1 MNSRRRRN
9 FYILDAIILIAATAI
24 GMAGYIA
31 VQRYLQR
38 EGPAPPGGL
47 DRLPF
52 EVSLRFRLH
61 DFCRGFPCLL
71 HAWGFAVL
79 LLRLRTPRPRLRRM
93 FRAPG
98 AAACLAVFVM
108 LTLRTAEL
116 LVTWFVRAVRP
127 LHASTIDWAPSF
139 VDTLTSVGEAAG
151 PGIFALWVILAVN
164 RALILS
170 RDWLETLA
178 RAVALGWVVLLL
190 ETPVGDFLYAFK

>member
-1 MNSRRRRN
+1 MNSRRRRD
-9 FYILDAIILIAATAI
+9 FHILDAIVLIAATAV
-24 GMAGYIA
+24 GLAGYIA

-38 EGPAPPGGL
+38 EGPAPPGGY

-52 EVSLRFRLH
+52 EISLRFRVH

-71 HAWGFAVL
+71 LAWGFAVL

-108 LTLRTAEL
+108 LTLRATEL
-116 LVTWFVRAVRP
+116 LVTLFVRAVRP
-127 LHASTIDWAPSF
+127 LHASTISWAPSF
-139 VDTLTSVGEAAG
+139 VDTLGSVGEAAG
-151 PGIFALWVILAVN
+151 PGIFALWVILVVN

-170 RDWLETLA
+170 RDWLEIFALA
-178 RAVALGWVVLLL
+178 VTFGWIVLRL
-190 ETPVGDFLYAFK
+190 ETPVCEFLYAFK